1 MPGLNY
7 SGGGS
12 PFTYRPSTTDAG
24 GAHTHGFTTGGQ
36 SANHT
41 HLVSGST
48 GSIGS
53 GTAHENLPPYYA
65 LCYIMKS

>member
-1 MPGLNY
+1 MPLIPLQVPPGVN
-7 SGGGS
+7 G
-12 PFTYRPSTTDAG
+12 
-24 GAHTHGFTTGGQ
+24 
-36 SANHT
+36 N
-41 HLVSGST
+41 T